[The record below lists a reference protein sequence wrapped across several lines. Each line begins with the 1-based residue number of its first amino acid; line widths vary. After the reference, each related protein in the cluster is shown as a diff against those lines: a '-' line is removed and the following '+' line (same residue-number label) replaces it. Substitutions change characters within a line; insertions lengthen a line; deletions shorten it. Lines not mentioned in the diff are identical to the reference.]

1 MLKNK
6 EDETVMSQIEPHSA
20 IASYTR
26 QPRRLS
32 VARPLGLAA
41 MTLVLGTTG
50 CTRFIQ
56 RTTGNVLVEHA
67 RSNGVPYVMASQE
80 LDLAYNT
87 GFSLA
92 TLIETFSNVGVNTA
106 GAAIP
111 LYVLAG
117 FHAEQEHTFPNRLRY
132 LRAVYAGNGPE
143 AQDARI
149 AERRGYA
156 ETAHLRYLAWQR
168 AEKYFGPLGD
178 KCPKMKDDVDN
189 LLLTFGVLG
198 GLLAVLDD
206 ANAMGVEGVPMDIA
220 GKAAR
225 TTDCL
230 DNEKWWGLP
239 QAIKGAVWVSV
250 PGAAPPGKSGWDQM
264 NQAKIVG
271 ERNGAFVAYVL
282 EAMVA
287 YSNGKTDL
295 LKQSIRDFVKKSSG
309 KEPPKT
315 AAIMNELARQQLTVL
330 SDMLWIEAT
339 GHRTPFNN
347 LGKFPD
353 DKDVT
358 EDTSGLLP

>member
-1 MLKNK
+1 MSHN
-6 EDETVMSQIEPHSA
+6 EPRGAYPSQI
-20 IASYTR
+20 R
-26 QPRRLS
+26 RPRRRAAIHS
-32 VARPLGLAA
+32 SALGLA
-41 MTLVLGTTG
+41 LLLGATG
-50 CTRFIQ
+50 CTRFVQ

-67 RSNGVPYVMASQE
+67 ATNGVPYVMQSQE

-92 TLIETFSNVGVNTA
+92 TLIETFSTVGVNTA

-117 FHAEQEHTFPNRLRY
+117 FHVEQQNTFPNRMRY
-132 LRAVYAGNGPE
+132 MRAIYAGNGPE

-168 AEKYFGPLGD
+168 AEQYFGPLGNG
-178 KCPKMKDDVDN
+178 CPKMNGDIDN

-206 ANAMGVEGVPMDIA
+206 ANAMGMEGVPMDIA

-230 DNEKWWGLP
+230 NNEKWWGLP

-271 ERNGAFVAYVL
+271 EKNGAFVAYVL

-287 YSNGKTDL
+287 YSNGKIDL
-295 LKQSIRDFVKKSSG
+295 LKQSIRDFVKKSAG
-309 KEPPKT
+309 KKPPKT
-315 AAIMNELARQQLTVL
+315 AAIMNELARQQLTAL
-330 SDMLWIEAT
+330 SDMLWIDAT
-339 GHRTPFNN
+339 GHATPFTN

-353 DKDVT
+353 DADMT

>member
-1 MLKNK
+1 MRQH
-6 EDETVMSQIEPHSA
+6 DASSA
-20 IASYTR
+20 SLSHPRCSKRLLATR
-26 QPRRLS
+26 PI
-32 VARPLGLAA
+32 GLAA
-41 MTLVLGTTG
+41 VILFLGATG
-50 CTRFIQ
+50 CTRFVQ

-92 TLIETFSNVGVNTA
+92 TLIETFSRVGVNVA

-111 LYVLAG
+111 LYVLAA
-117 FHAEQEHTFPNRLRY
+117 FHVEQQNTFPNRLRY
-132 LRAVYAGNGPE
+132 MRAIYAGNGPE
-143 AQDARI
+143 AQDART

-168 AEKYFGPLGD
+168 AEQYFGPLGD

-230 DNEKWWGLP
+230 DNEQWWGLP

-250 PGAAPPGKSGWDQM
+250 PGAAPPGQSGWDQM
-264 NQAKIVG
+264 NQAKVVG
-271 ERNGAFVAYVL
+271 EKSGAFVAYVL

-287 YSNGKTDL
+287 YSNGKIDL
-295 LKQSIRDFVKKSSG
+295 LKQSIRDFVKKSAG
-309 KEPPKT
+309 KEPPKS
-315 AAIMNELARQQLTVL
+315 AAVMNELARQQLTVL

-347 LGKFPD
+347 LGRFPD
-353 DKDVT
+353 DNETV

>member
-1 MLKNK
+1 
-6 EDETVMSQIEPHSA
+6 MSHNEPHRA
-20 IASYTR
+20 TPAQMR
-26 QPRRLS
+26 RPRRRLATRS
-32 VARPLGLAA
+32 AVIGLA
-41 MTLVLGTTG
+41 LLLGTTG

-56 RTTGNVLVEHA
+56 RTTGNVLVKHA
-67 RSNGVPYVMASQE
+67 ADNGVPYVMQSQE

-92 TLIETFSNVGVNTA
+92 TLIETFSTVGVNTA
-106 GAAIP
+106 GTAIP

-117 FHAEQEHTFPNRLRY
+117 FKAEQDNTFTNRLRY
-132 LRAVYAGNGPE
+132 MRAVYAGNGPE

-156 ETAHLRYLAWQR
+156 ETAHLRYLAWKS

-178 KCPKMKDDVDN
+178 KCPKMNGDIDN

-230 DNEKWWGLP
+230 NNEQWWGLP

-264 NQAKIVG
+264 NQAKAVG
-271 ERNGAFVAYVL
+271 EKSGAFVAYVL

-287 YSNGKTDL
+287 YSNGKIDL
-295 LKQSIRDFVKKSSG
+295 LKQSIRDFVKKSAG

-330 SDMLWIEAT
+330 SDMMWIDAT
-339 GHRTPFNN
+339 GHATPFGN

-353 DKDVT
+353 DAAVV
-358 EDTSGLLP
+358 EDTSNLLP

>member
-1 MLKNK
+1 
-6 EDETVMSQIEPHSA
+6 MSQHESHNISP
-20 IASYTR
+20 
-26 QPRRLS
+26 PRRRWSRRLPA
-32 VARPLGLAA
+32 ARPLGLTAL
-41 MTLVLGTTG
+41 TLILGATG
-50 CTRFIQ
+50 CTRFVQ

-80 LDLAYNT
+80 LDLAYAT

-92 TLIETFSNVGVNTA
+92 TLIETFSRVGVNVSGT
-106 GAAIP
+106 AIP
-111 LYVLAG
+111 LYVLAA
-117 FHAEQEHTFPNRLRY
+117 FHAEQQNTFPNRLRY
-132 LRAVYAGNGPE
+132 MRAIYAGNGPE
-143 AQDARI
+143 AQDART
-149 AERRGYA
+149 AERRGYV

-168 AEKYFGPLGD
+168 AEQYFGPLGG

-230 DNEKWWGLP
+230 DNEQWWGLP

-264 NQAKIVG
+264 NQAKAVG
-271 ERNGAFVAYVL
+271 EKSGAFVAYVL

-287 YSNGKTDL
+287 YSNGKIDL

-309 KEPPKT
+309 KKPPKT
-315 AAIMNELARQQLTVL
+315 AAVMNELARQQLTVL

-339 GHRTPFNN
+339 GHGTPFNN

-353 DKDVT
+353 DKDT
-358 EDTSGLLP
+358 AEDTSDLLP